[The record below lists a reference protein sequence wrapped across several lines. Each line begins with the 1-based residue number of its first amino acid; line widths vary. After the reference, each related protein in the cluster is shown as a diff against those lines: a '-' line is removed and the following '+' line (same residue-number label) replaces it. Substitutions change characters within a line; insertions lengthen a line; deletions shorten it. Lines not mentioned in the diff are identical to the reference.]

1 MKSTAVVTTSR
12 STRGCLKLFLVI
24 RTGGR
29 FLGLRV
35 CITVTSDIIGRY
47 MYKVK
52 DTGHKE
58 CYIVDLSDTANP
70 CSCHQPKWQKVP
82 CIHVIRVL
90 NWREEFWRVWEY
102 VGKEYT
108 LERVEETCDFLN
120 DKEFHLLKWIHN
132 MLPEMSKRTSFSRS
146 YRMNNG
152 RNSQRKPS
160 DGEMLVT
167 VQTLSYE

>member
-1 MKSTAVVTTSR
+1 M
-12 STRGCLKLFLVI
+12 
-24 RTGGR
+24 
-29 FLGLRV
+29 
-35 CITVTSDIIGRY
+35 
-47 MYKVK
+47 
-52 DTGHKE
+52 
-58 CYIVDLSDTANP
+58 
-70 CSCHQPKWQKVP
+70 
-82 CIHVIRVL
+82 
-90 NWREEFWRVWEY
+90 WEY

-132 MLPEMSKRTSFSRS
+132 MLPEMSRGKTFSRS

-167 VQTLSYE
+167 FQTLSYE

>member
-1 MKSTAVVTTSR
+1 MH
-12 STRGCLKLFLVI
+12 
-24 RTGGR
+24 
-29 FLGLRV
+29 
-35 CITVTSDIIGRY
+35 ITVTSDIIGRY

-52 DTGHKE
+52 DTGHRE

-90 NWREEFWRVWEY
+90 NWREEYWRVWEY

-108 LERVEETCDFLN
+108 LERVEETCNFLN

-167 VQTLSYE
+167 VQTLS

>member
-1 MKSTAVVTTSR
+1 MPPTQMEESALHSCDQ
-12 STRGCLKLFLVI
+12 GAKL
-24 RTGGR
+24 
-29 FLGLRV
+29 
-35 CITVTSDIIGRY
+35 
-47 MYKVK
+47 
-52 DTGHKE
+52 E
-58 CYIVDLSDTANP
+58 
-70 CSCHQPKWQKVP
+70 
-82 CIHVIRVL
+82 
-90 NWREEFWRVWEY
+90 REYWRVWEY

-132 MLPEMSKRTSFSRS
+132 MLPEMSRGKTFSRS

>member
-1 MKSTAVVTTSR
+1 
-12 STRGCLKLFLVI
+12 
-24 RTGGR
+24 
-29 FLGLRV
+29 
-35 CITVTSDIIGRY
+35 

-52 DTGHKE
+52 DTGHRE

-90 NWREEFWRVWEY
+90 NWREEYWRVWEY

-152 RNSQRKPS
+152 RNSQCKPS
-160 DGEMLVT
+160 DGECW
-167 VQTLSYE
+167 